1 MVRDDRKYKRNEFSW
16 LWHHSPFFSP
26 SIWLLL
32 SQWSINRLST
42 IQMQTIDYSDKAEE
56 PFSDVASLSLLCSS
70 LFSYC
75 LSVSE

>member
-1 MVRDDRKYKRNEFSW
+1 MTASTKEMSSVGFGITLS
-16 LWHHSPFFSP
+16 FSP

-56 PFSDVASLSLLCSS
+56 PFSDVASLSF
-70 LFSYC
+70 LFSLTVFLF
-75 LSVSE
+75 LSE